1 MALFG
6 GRLWHGSW
14 YLPDR
19 LLPEGHSGHAT
30 SSLDGSRVSTRWSFY
45 YIIRRLVWQSEYL
58 WHCGLQSSFY
68 CQIFGSVQE
77 LIRISLLIL
86 FFFLFFFLLRWRC
99 SEKFK
104 ASSFQIGSGWN
115 LAGGIV
121 LQAESEFIYDVI
133 LSRWRPWRQQHPR
146 KFSNRDCLT
155 DGQIN
160 KCCTL
165 TLVTLWFLPHD
176 AL

>member
-77 LIRISLLIL
+77 LIPYRYSSCSSSYSFSCCGDAVQKSLRLRRFRLDRGEIWRAELFCKQSQNLYMTSYFQDGGRDVSSIHANFLI
-86 FFFLFFFLLRWRC
+86 
-99 SEKFK
+99 
-104 ASSFQIGSGWN
+104 
-115 LAGGIV
+115 
-121 LQAESEFIYDVI
+121 
-133 LSRWRPWRQQHPR
+133 
-146 KFSNRDCLT
+146 RDCLT